1 MKKLFL
7 LLLLFTN
14 ICLGQVTDTFNY
26 NDFLTN
32 NGWTAHSGTPVFPAT
47 TPVTYV
53 KQITTTTT
61 SLNYNRICTQGNKL
75 RIVSGNTEDINLALP
90 TPISTTIYYSAIIN
104 VLNTTGLSTNITN
117 SVNNTSFLHTCTNK
131 GNGIS
136 PNLMTAFQ
144 ARSCIRTGS
153 IPGTFNLGILNEG
166 GATTNATWSSNY
178 PIGTYFIVVKYD
190 MTPTIS
196 TAELWINPTINIQPP
211 PLLTSTTGNTKPIK
225 VESICIRQASGTG
238 NIEIDEIRVG
248 TSWEYVTNQTT
259 WNGSVWSNGV
269 PTSNSSVIIDGNY
282 NTSNASPQGSFD
294 ACSVTVNS
302 GKNLTINSNQYI
314 KIQNELTNNG
324 NVIVEDGGSIV
335 QVNDNSVNSGNITYK
350 RKTTPVTRFD
360 YTYWSTPVSP
370 QTLLALSP
378 NTLSDKFYRWDFSI
392 PIPNWVNVVPNSNM
406 SIGTGYI
413 IRAPQPFDIT
423 TPQIYE
429 AIFSGVP
436 NNRVYNVAIGS
447 EYTLIGNP
455 YPSAISAD
463 MLITNDPNLSGT
475 LYFWTH
481 NTPITNYNYTGDDY
495 AVYTLV
501 GGVGTAAI
509 NTGINNNTPNGKI
522 AACQGFFFKNTSITP
537 VTNIIF
543 NNSLRLTNNNNQ
555 FFRTSEKDRFW
566 LDMTN
571 DNGLYKQVLIGYV
584 NGATN
589 NIDGSYDGEILEAG
603 NIISLYT
610 IVDDKLLTIQ
620 GRQYPFNI
628 DDSINL
634 GYKTN
639 ISGDFKIKLS
649 DVNGLFTTQNI
660 YLQDLYSN
668 TIHDI
673 RQSPYTFN
681 SVSGT
686 FNDRFILR
694 YTNNSLGNNDFI
706 INNTIIYNKDNKINI
721 DSNKIIK
728 NVKVY
733 DITGKLL
740 YDNNFNSN
748 NVFFNLECS
757 KQILFVKI
765 KTEDDQVITRKILND

>member
-14 ICLGQVTDTFNY
+14 ICLGQSFSSIYDFVGITMGTVNPDPTPVPVSNGLTFGSFNA
-26 NDFLTN
+26 TN
-32 NGWTAHSGTPVFPAT
+32 NLTPTIGTIGRFNFSNWDTGATNTLNTFTGVINTNKYYQVTISPQPGYNIDINTISFTIQRSATGIRQYSVRSSLDNYTTNLPASIST
-47 TPVTYV
+47 TNINLSVVSTNIF
-53 KQITTTTT
+53 QISDTTT
-61 SLNYNRICTQGNKL
+61 SLNNGSLITLGSNYNILT
-75 RIVSGNTEDINLALP
+75 S
-90 TPISTTIYYSAIIN
+90 PITFRFYSWNSEA
-104 VLNTTGLSTNITN
+104 TTGTFSIDN
-117 SVNNTSFLHTCTNK
+117 VRF
-131 GNGIS
+131 NGV
-136 PNLMTAFQ
+136 
-144 ARSCIRTGS
+144 
-153 IPGTFNLGILNEG
+153 
-166 GATTNATWSSNY
+166 ATTCSGGS
-178 PIGTYFIVVKYD
+178 
-190 MTPTIS
+190 TI
-196 TAELWINPTINIQPP
+196 W
-211 PLLTSTTGNTKPIK
+211 TST
-225 VESICIRQASGTG
+225 
-238 NIEIDEIRVG
+238 
-248 TSWEYVTNQTT
+248 
-259 WNGSVWSNGV
+259 WSNGV

-282 NTSNASPQGSFD
+282 NTSNPSPQGSFD

-302 GKNLTINSNQYI
+302 GKTLTINSNQYI
-314 KIQNELTNNG
+314 KIQNELVVNGTG

-335 QVNDNSVNSGNITYK
+335 QVNDNVNVINTGNITYK

-392 PIPNWVNVVPNSNM
+392 SIPNWVNVAPNSNM
-406 SIGTGYI
+406 LIGTGYI

-495 AVYTLV
+495 ATYTLV
-501 GGVGTAAI
+501 GGVGTTAI

-522 AACQGFFFKNTSITP
+522 AAGQGFFFKNTSTS
-537 VTNIIF
+537 TNIIF

-555 FFRTSEKDRFW
+555 FFRTSQEKDRFW
-566 LDMTN
+566 LEMTN
-571 DNGLYKQVLIGYV
+571 DNGLYKQILIGYV

-589 NIDGSYDGEILEAG
+589 NIDGNYDGEILEAG

-668 TIHDI
+668 TIHDLK
-673 RQSPYTFN
+673 QSPYTFN

-748 NVFFNLECS
+748 NVKISLECS

>member
-1 MKKLFL
+1 MKKIFL

-32 NGWTAHSGTPVFPAT
+32 NGWTTHSGTPVFPAT

-61 SLNYNRICTQGNKL
+61 SLNYNGICTQGNKL

-211 PLLTSTTGNTKPIK
+211 LLTSTTGNTKPIK

-282 NTSNASPQGSFD
+282 NTSNPSPQGSFD

-314 KIQNELTNNG
+314 KIQNELVNGTG

-335 QVNDNSVNSGNITYK
+335 QVNDNVINTGNITYK

-370 QTLLALSP
+370 QTLLDLSP
-378 NTLSDKFYRWDFSI
+378 NTLSDKYYRWNFSI
-392 PIPNWVNVVPNSNM
+392 PTPNWVNVVPNSNM
-406 SIGTGYI
+406 SIGMGYI
-413 IRAPQPFDIT
+413 IRAPQPFDIA

-436 NNRVYNVAIGS
+436 NNGVYNVAIGS

-463 MLITNDPNLSGT
+463 MLITNYPGT

-501 GGVGTAAI
+501 GGVGTAAAI

-522 AACQGFFFKNTSITP
+522 AAGQGFFFKNTSTS
-537 VTNIIF
+537 TNIIF

-555 FFRTSEKDRFW
+555 FFRTSQEKARFW
-566 LDMTN
+566 LEMTN
-571 DNGLYKQVLIGYV
+571 DNGLYKQILIGYV

-589 NIDGSYDGEILEAG
+589 NIDGNYDGEILEAG

-639 ISGDFKIKLS
+639 INGDFKIKLS

-668 TIHDI
+668 TIHDL

-694 YTNNSLGNNDFI
+694 YTNNSLGNNDFF

-740 YDNNFNSN
+740 YDNNFNLN
-748 NVFFNLECS
+748 NVKINLECS
-757 KQILFVKI
+757 KQILFIKI
-765 KTEDDQVITRKILND
+765 KTEDEQVITRKILND

>member
-14 ICLGQVTDTFNY
+14 ICLSQSIY
-26 NDFLTN
+26 KEDFGSLVIN
-32 NGWTAHSGTPVFPAT
+32 
-47 TPVTYV
+47 
-53 KQITTTTT
+53 TTT
-61 SLNYNRICTQGNKL
+61 NP
-75 RIVSGNTEDINLALP
+75 LP
-90 TPISTTIYYSAIIN
+90 YTY
-104 VLNTTGLSTNITN
+104 G
-117 SVNNTSFLHTCTNK
+117 
-131 GNGIS
+131 
-136 PNLMTAFQ
+136 
-144 ARSCIRTGS
+144 
-153 IPGTFNLGILNEG
+153 
-166 GATTNATWSSNY
+166 TNATIGFTYKDTKISNPVWTQNLAASGFTGSSGVNSTRSATTAGGNSGCMSSTIT
-178 PIGTYFIVVKYD
+178 PIGGSSIISCNFNITTGYKLIPYSISYQYRISGTGPQKMDVSITGTTGSNSISQVTTSRTGDFI
-190 MTPTIS
+190 TQTLSNFTTNNSIS
-196 TAELWINPTINIQPP
+196 GSTT
-211 PLLTSTTGNTKPIK
+211 LLFTFSSTTGTNSTIRLDNVFINGYIIPDSCS
-225 VESICIRQASGTG
+225 SI
-238 NIEIDEIRVG
+238 NIWDG
-248 TSWEYVTNQTT
+248 FN
-259 WNGSVWSNGV
+259 WSN
-269 PTSNSSVIIDGNY
+269 NSSPNNNTAVIVNANY
-282 NTSNASPQGSFD
+282 NTSNPSPQGSFD

-324 NVIVEDGGSIV
+324 NVTVEDGGSIV
-335 QVNDNSVNSGNITYK
+335 QVNDNAINTRNITYK

-370 QTLLALSP
+370 QTLLDLSP
-378 NTLSDKFYRWDFSI
+378 NTLSDKYYRWNNSI
-392 PIPNWVNVVPNSNM
+392 PTPNWVNVLPNSNM

-436 NNRVYNVAIGS
+436 NNGVYNVTIGS

-463 MLITNDPNLSGT
+463 MLITNYPGT

-495 AVYTLV
+495 ATYTLV
-501 GGVGTAAI
+501 GGVGTSAAI

-522 AACQGFFFKNTSITP
+522 AAGQGFFFKNTSTS
-537 VTNIIF
+537 TNIIF

-555 FFRTSEKDRFW
+555 FFRTSQEKDRFW
-566 LDMTN
+566 LEMTN
-571 DNGLYKQVLIGYV
+571 DNGLYKQILIGYI

-589 NIDGSYDGEILEAG
+589 NIDGGYDGEILEAG

-668 TIHDI
+668 TIHDLT
-673 RQSPYTFN
+673 QSPYTFN